1 MVYLLNKIL
10 YLRTEQVVM
19 VVTLLGALINDE
31 KKFVKLNI

>member
-31 KKFVKLNI
+31 KNL

>member
-1 MVYLLNKIL
+1 MVYLLNKIS

-31 KKFVKLNI
+31 KNL